1 MNQFN
6 RSRNE
11 KINNPQCNFKRKK
24 KSTTTIENL
33 SNEFFGKVFGYLD
46 GCDIYILHLLILTI
60 VFNKCSIPHWFYS
73 KLTWIIGYQKKY

>member
-11 KINNPQCNFKRKK
+11 KINNPKCNFKRKK

-33 SNEFFGKVFGYLD
+33 SNEFFG
-46 GCDIYILHLLILTI
+46 
-60 VFNKCSIPHWFYS
+60 
-73 KLTWIIGYQKKY
+73 